1 MYSLCVMGGGGGGC
15 RVCVCGWVGGL
26 LCVSRGECWEG
37 ECVEWGGG
45 GHIFN

>member
-1 MYSLCVMGGGGGGC
+1 M
-15 RVCVCGWVGGL
+15 CGWVGGL

-45 GHIFN
+45 HIFN